1 MGFRFFALEQAKRWA
16 LVGTVRNLPDGGV
29 EVVAAGE
36 RESLEALLGRLNEG
50 PPAARVAECTVSWF
64 ENHESFSEFTIRP

>member
-1 MGFRFFALEQAKRWA
+1 MEQARRCG

-36 RESLEALLGRLNEG
+36 RASLEALLDRLNEG
-50 PPAARVAECTVSWF
+50 PPAARVAECMVSWF
-64 ENHESFSEFTIRP
+64 ESHEPFSDFTIRP